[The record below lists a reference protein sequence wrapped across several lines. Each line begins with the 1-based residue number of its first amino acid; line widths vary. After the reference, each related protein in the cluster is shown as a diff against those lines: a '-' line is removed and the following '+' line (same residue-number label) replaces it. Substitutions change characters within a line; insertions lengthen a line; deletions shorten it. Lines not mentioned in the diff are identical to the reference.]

1 MQQNKFKKYTR
12 LQIGIRRRSGG
23 TSTNMIYHTTPCTM
37 KVFLVS
43 VASRVPLRWMRVKM
57 KGQAGGKIFKK
68 RSVGFMFPISTLQ
81 RDLLQIKITQI
92 CFGSDRKSTRLNS

>member
-43 VASRVPLRWMRVKM
+43 VASRVPLRWMRVK
-57 KGQAGGKIFKK
+57 KNGQAGGKLFKK
-68 RSVGFMFPISTLQ
+68 RSVGVMQPISPPQ
-81 RDLLQIKITQI
+81 RKLLQ
-92 CFGSDRKSTRLNS
+92 KSIHQVQYGTTMLR